1 MSGETWQELEW
12 GKLGL
17 ECESSLGHFPLQS
30 GEPFKGL
37 HQEGNARCLERK
49 KTKTKTIMAIWVIN

>member
-1 MSGETWQELEW
+1 MSGGTWKELEW

-37 HQEGNARCLERK
+37 HQEGNARCLEK
-49 KTKTKTIMAIWVIN
+49 KQKQKQSWQYG